1 MEVKIY
7 RVEGLIFKTKILRNL
22 KKKEGVLT
30 KRKVIYKFTKELLG
44 INEND
49 VLERIYSLFGSAY
62 KVKRNKIKILKI
74 KEISEND
81 VKDKNLKKFI
91 EYIKNGKF

>member
-1 MEVKIY
+1 
-7 RVEGLIFKTKILRNL
+7 
-22 KKKEGVLT
+22 
-30 KRKVIYKFTKELLG
+30 LG
-44 INEND
+44 IDEKD

-74 KEISEND
+74 EEISEND